1 MNNAIEIKNL
11 SKKYKGFSLDNVS
24 FNLPKGTIMGLIGE
38 NGAGKTTIIK
48 TILDISF
55 KDKGDIKIFGKDMNK
70 NLREDIG
77 VVLDDGF
84 FSDFLKANSLPNIMK
99 NIYKN
104 WDNEKYFYYL
114 KRLSIPEDK
123 IIKQLSRGNKMK
135 LGIALALSHNPK
147 LLILDEPTSGLD
159 PIVREEILDIFQEF
173 IQDEENSVLVSSHI
187 TSDLEKIADYITF
200 IHSGRLVFSKEKDEL
215 LYDYGIYKTSLVDLD
230 LIDKKFIESY
240 RKHNYGVDI
249 LIKNVDEFKVK
260 YKNSI
265 VEKPSIEN
273 IMLFFV
279 KGEK

>member
-249 LIKNVDEFKVK
+249 LIKNIDEFKVK

>member
-215 LYDYGIYKTSLVDLD
+215 LYDYGIYKTSLEDLD

-249 LIKNVDEFKVK
+249 LIKNIDEFKVK

>member
-114 KRLSIPEDK
+114 KRLSIPGDK

-215 LYDYGIYKTSLVDLD
+215 LYDYGIYKTSLEDLD

-249 LIKNVDEFKVK
+249 LIKNIDEFKVK